1 MINEMRDA
9 VQAGPR
15 EERITEGL
23 QREYSLRLRTLN
35 RIRRLRACAAVS
47 QTSLPFTMNRG
58 SSGFLVDVRSTPA
71 PLCSFCGT
79 GIDHCALA

>member
-1 MINEMRDA
+1 MGKIISFIYGSVA
-9 VQAGPR
+9 YT
-15 EERITEGL
+15 IFL
-23 QREYSLRLRTLN
+23 
-35 RIRRLRACAAVS
+35 
-47 QTSLPFTMNRG
+47 G

>member
-1 MINEMRDA
+1 MGIFDEQDTGGTGGLDPQKA
-9 VQAGPR
+9 R
-15 EERITEGL
+15 EVGL
-23 QREYSLRLRTLN
+23 QGLKHAGAGLRTLFG
-35 RIRRLRACAAVS
+35 V
-47 QTSLPFTMNRG
+47 PHFMG

>member
-1 MINEMRDA
+1 METNTHSPLNDYLTKDELA
-9 VQAGPR
+9 R
-15 EERITEGL
+15 E
-23 QREYSLRLRTLN
+23 LRRSTRTLD
-35 RIRRLRACAAVS
+35 RWHTRRVGPPRTRA
-47 QTSLPFTMNRG
+47 QKLILYKKG

>member
-1 MINEMRDA
+1 MEELRSRTVSVMLSPEPGNPGSMSRSEPIER
-9 VQAGPR
+9 AGNAFF
-15 EERITEGL
+15 L
-23 QREYSLRLRTLN
+23 
-35 RIRRLRACAAVS
+35 
-47 QTSLPFTMNRG
+47 G